1 MGVLDRVLAA
11 RDRAIT
17 DEAREHYDAST
28 LEDARCLLVQHRRA
42 CLAQGGQDRHW
53 YLVLDFATQKR
64 SRYYAFQDW
73 ADTPEGDKHLW
84 KRDKRSGRWSPIPRE
99 SDTGRFV
106 IPRAAKTAFKNHCDH
121 IFGGQIWFD
130 VLKQMGGCPGEFV
143 DSWNSV
149 INQRLEVA
157 FEKTMQVDK
166 TIQVE
171 SITGRENVT

>member
-1 MGVLDRVLAA
+1 MLVPRRPASERTLTYFTHYAGVGVLDRVLAA

-28 LEDARCLLVQHRRA
+28 LEDARCLLVQHGRA

-53 YLVLDFATQKR
+53 YLVLDFKTQKR

-130 VLKQMGGCPGEFV
+130 VLNQMGGCPAEFV
-143 DSWNSV
+143 DACNAV
-149 INQRLEVA
+149 INQRRQVA
-157 FEKTMQVDK
+157 F
-166 TIQVE
+166 
-171 SITGRENVT
+171 